1 MSNAVLLDNVAHHDL
16 RVIAGHGPQFGD
28 LINEVPVFPTEFS
41 EIQREYPIYFREG
54 EAGGF
59 QAFALLGLDRDENL
73 FVGEAG
79 WRGRYVPA
87 MLDRGPFIIG
97 MREGASGAP
106 EPMLMVDLD
115 HPRVSRSEGEPVFLP
130 HGGNAPVLERHM
142 RALRAIHQ
150 GLEVSRVMFAAFE
163 AEGLIAPVE
172 ISIRLDDVTEYR
184 IPGLYSISAEALSQ
198 LDGAALERLN
208 RSGFLA
214 TAFQVLAS
222 VGNMQRIVEL
232 KTQALSRG

>member
-1 MSNAVLLDNVAHHDL
+1 MSNAVLLDNVEHHDL
-16 RVIAGHGPQFGD
+16 KVIGGHGPQFGD
-28 LINEVPVFPTEFS
+28 ALNEVPVFPTEFS

-73 FVGEAG
+73 FLGEDG
-79 WRGRYVPA
+79 WKGHYVPA

-97 MREGASGAP
+97 MREGASGVP

-115 HPRVSRSEGEPVFLP
+115 HPRTSRSEGASVFLP

-142 RALRAIHQ
+142 RALRTIHQ
-150 GLEVSRVMFAAFE
+150 GLEVSRVMFSAFV

-172 ISIRLDDVTEYR
+172 ISIRLDDATEYR

-208 RSGFLA
+208 RAGFLGL
-214 TAFQVLAS
+214 AFQVVAS
-222 VGNMQRIVEL
+222 AGNMQRIVGM
-232 KTQALSRG
+232 KARARG